1 MWICFYFLL
10 KSDYNRFKND
20 LLLLIT
26 TLLSLLR
33 NHGCGLEHSKGLQG
47 KTYQSTI
54 PDSRPVV
61 SRLEIKLYFIQE
73 DDEQIEQYLHP
84 LEVLLG
90 IIVGIEVLVSLDP
103 DQIW

>member
-1 MWICFYFLL
+1 M
-10 KSDYNRFKND
+10 
-20 LLLLIT
+20 
-26 TLLSLLR
+26 
-33 NHGCGLEHSKGLQG
+33 
-47 KTYQSTI
+47 
-54 PDSRPVV
+54 VV

-73 DDEQIEQYLHP
+73 DDEQYLHP

>member
-1 MWICFYFLL
+1 M
-10 KSDYNRFKND
+10 
-20 LLLLIT
+20 
-26 TLLSLLR
+26 
-33 NHGCGLEHSKGLQG
+33 
-47 KTYQSTI
+47 
-54 PDSRPVV
+54 VV